1 MSPLESAGFF
11 VPLALLV
18 ILWKRRA
25 HFGKHKIAL
34 ATMLAITLVAILHFD
49 VGMLGTDPYARFL
62 REIDAPR
69 RFWRYSVLVLLALS
83 YWGDVWTSLQR
94 RTPLLP
100 DRGSSA
106 PPPDAPP

>member
-69 RFWRYSVLVLLALS
+69 RFWRYFCPSVAGALLLGRRVDVPATKNPSPSRSRVLRS
-83 YWGDVWTSLQR
+83 PT
-94 RTPLLP
+94 
-100 DRGSSA
+100 
-106 PPPDAPP
+106 